1 MMHNIFIGTL
11 YWITFTFWLLRC
23 LQWSSI
29 LSNIII
35 LNLSIIIDPLAI
47 SYLWIIYFKWFLRI
61 ICLLR
66 TWSLQ
71 ICYFPFVF
79 SYGQLFSQLKPCE
92 VMILMLIFVHF
103 LFVLYLLLI
112 LLLTFHCLLISL
124 NLINRIR
131 PNNIDFRLWNLSYIA

>member
-47 SYLWIIYFKWFLRI
+47 SYLWIIYFKWLLGI
-61 ICLLR
+61 IGLLR
-66 TWSLQ
+66 AWSLQ
-71 ICYFPFVF
+71 ICYFSFIF
-79 SYGQLFSQLKPCE
+79 SNWQLFSQLKSCK
-92 VMILMLIFVHF
+92 VVIFMLVFVCFLLVLKLLLML
-103 LFVLYLLLI
+103 LFMVN
-112 LLLTFHCLLISL
+112 CLLINL
-124 NLINRIR
+124 HLINRIL
-131 PNNIDFRLWNLSYIA
+131 PDNIYFRLWNLCHIV